1 MLQRARTLLVWSKT
15 HEGKKLI
22 RFTAVSVVSTI
33 VSFTSISILYGFK
46 IIPGVM
52 WSTLAGNLIASL
64 PAYHL
69 NRLWTWG
76 KRGRSHFRAEILP
89 FWSMTALGIGVSQ
102 IGAYWARHE
111 VHTHNWAHL
120 FNTALVSFTNLFSFG
135 LFWVLKMIVFNR
147 IFKVHELEEMD
158 EHLSAEET
166 ATN

>member
-1 MLQRARTLLVWSKT
+1 MLQRVRSLLAWSKT

-22 RFTAVSVVSTI
+22 RFTAVSVISTA
-33 VSFTSISILYGFK
+33 VSFISISILYGFK

-111 VHTHNWAHL
+111 VHTHHWAHIL
-120 FNTALVSFTNLFSFG
+120 NTALVSFTNLFAFG
-135 LFWVLKMIVFNR
+135 LFWVLKMMVFNR
-147 IFKVHELEEMD
+147 IFKVHELEEID
-158 EHLSAEET
+158 EHLIAEET